1 MNVCYLSLGSNQKNP
16 ERQIRQAIKEIKQ
29 IPSTCLIKVSRL
41 YWNKA
46 WGFENQQE
54 FCNVV
59 IEIRTTLLPHK
70 LLKWCQKIENR
81 HKRVSRKFWGPRTL
95 DIDIILY
102 GYRLIRTKDLIVPH
116 PCFHLRDF
124 VLVPL
129 RELNSNLKIP
139 NYT

>member
-1 MNVCYLSLGSNQKNP
+1 
-16 ERQIRQAIKEIKQ
+16 
-29 IPSTCLIKVSRL
+29 
-41 YWNKA
+41 
-46 WGFENQQE
+46 
-54 FCNVV
+54 
-59 IEIRTTLLPHK
+59 
-70 LLKWCQKIENR
+70 KIENR
-81 HKRVSRKFWGPRTL
+81 HKRVRRKFWGPRTL

-116 PCFHLRDF
+116 PCFLLRDF